1 MRIPRVALA
10 LALALAPPTLA
21 EEIDPEGGARA
32 FVDQTIHEVL
42 GVLKDET
49 LSEEQQ
55 RRQIEKI
62 ANVRFDFPTV
72 TRLVLAR
79 NWKKLSEAEREAFMV
94 EFRRHLSL
102 TYSSSLDEYKNEEV
116 VITRSRLEKNGDVTV
131 RTKIIGASAD
141 PIIVDYR
148 LRKRDATWHAI
159 DVITESVSM
168 ISNFR
173 TQTREIISEAGPQG
187 LIEKLRE
194 KNDSRESKAGAS

>member
-21 EEIDPEGGARA
+21 EEIDPEGEART

-62 ANVRFDFPTV
+62 MNARFDFPTV

-102 TYSSSLDEYKNEEV
+102 TYASSLDEYKNEEV